1 MKYIALYIRV
11 IFILLALTLVGVV
24 CITEYSRKYGDHSG
38 ESQSK
43 ATTEVA
49 TEAVIVV
56 TTESATET
64 TTETVVAI
72 TTEASSAEV
81 SSQEASTED
90 LMLKEDKNVPVEGAV
105 YTGTV
110 AKGHEIY
117 NNEGHD
123 FMTNVTLVAN
133 VKQPAVALTFDDGP
147 GGAVTDRILDVLEHY
162 NGRATFFVVGER
174 IRYYPENL
182 KRAYEMG
189 CTIASHTYGHKN
201 LTKLSAKQI
210 QSQLDKTNKKIKEI
224 IGVKAKLVRP
234 PYGSIN
240 ATTLS
245 RLDVPA
251 ILWSIDTRDWESRK
265 TSSVVKIALDQVE
278 DGDIILMH
286 DVYDTTATAVEQIV
300 PELINRGYQLVTIE
314 ELATIKG
321 ITLQDGEKYSDFK

>member
-1 MKYIALYIRV
+1 MKHIALYMRV
-11 IFILLALTLVGVV
+11 ILILLALTLTGVV

-38 ESQSK
+38 DSK
-43 ATTEVA
+43 ATTEHS
-49 TEAVIVV
+49 TEVIVVV
-56 TTESATET
+56 TTEA
-64 TTETVVAI
+64 TTEYVDMVEVATTEMMDTVV
-72 TTEASSAEV
+72 
-81 SSQEASTED
+81 STEEVTEQ
-90 LMLKEDKNVPVEGAV
+90 LTEELLLKEDKNVPVEGAT
-105 YTGTV
+105 YTGTMV
-110 AKGHEIY
+110 KGHEIY

-123 FMTNVTLVAN
+123 FLSNVRFIAN

-147 GGAVTDRILDVLEHY
+147 GGEVTDRILDVLEHY
-162 NGRATFFVVGER
+162 NSRATFFVVGER
-174 IRYYPENL
+174 IRYYPDNL

-189 CTIASHTYGHKN
+189 CTIGSHTYGHKN

-210 QSQLDKTNKKIKEI
+210 KSQLDKTNKKIKEI

-240 ATTLS
+240 ETTLS
-245 RLDVPA
+245 RLGVPA

-265 TSSVVKIALDQVE
+265 TNSVVKIALREVE

-286 DVYDTTATAVEQIV
+286 DVYDTTAAAVEQIV

-321 ITLQDGEKYSDFK
+321 IKLQDGEKYSDFK